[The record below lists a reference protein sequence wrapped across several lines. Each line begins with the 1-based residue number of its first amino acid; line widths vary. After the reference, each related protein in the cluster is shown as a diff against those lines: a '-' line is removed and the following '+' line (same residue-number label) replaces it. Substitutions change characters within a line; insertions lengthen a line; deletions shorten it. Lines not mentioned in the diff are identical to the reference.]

1 VGDLAWSIEPNPA
14 GDDVRALSAGLT
26 EHALPVTGSPG
37 FQPIGVFARA
47 ANGRLLAGAYGLTSW
62 NWLHISLVWVS
73 PELRRNGTGRRLIT
87 AIEDAARARGCTHAH
102 LDTFSYQARPFYEK
116 LGYEVFGAL
125 EDYPPGHQRF
135 FLRKR
140 LG

>member
-1 VGDLAWSIEPNPA
+1 V
-14 GDDVRALSAGLT
+14 
-26 EHALPVTGSPG
+26 
-37 FQPIGVFARA
+37 
-47 ANGRLLAGAYGLTSW
+47 LAGAYGLTSW

-73 PELRRNGTGRRLIT
+73 PELRRQGTGRRLIT

-135 FLRKR
+135 FLRKPTGR
-140 LG
+140 GPRRPPPMPPQETAGGAGKAGARTEAVSSLEPGNLRPSSL